1 MWYEFK
7 EDGRVAGARG
17 WSSRVSM
24 VFVFVEEVSSEP
36 VPVELPAELVAVVEF
51 VEPAIENLSEDLGH
65 IGRRRVRLVQLQ
77 Y

>member
-1 MWYEFK
+1 
-7 EDGRVAGARG
+7 
-17 WSSRVSM
+17 M
-24 VFVFVEEVSSEP
+24 VFVFVKEVSVELASVEVSSEP

-51 VEPAIENLSEDLGH
+51 VEPAIENLSEDLGR

>member
-1 MWYEFK
+1 
-7 EDGRVAGARG
+7 
-17 WSSRVSM
+17 M
-24 VFVFVEEVSSEP
+24 VFVFVEEVSVELASVEVSSEP

-51 VEPAIENLSEDLGH
+51 VEPVIENLSEDLGR